1 MSETKK
7 VTMREAFGMVFKDR
21 QVLAM
26 LLLGLA
32 SGLPYVAVGGTLN
45 AWMSTE
51 GVKTSTIGLLSW
63 AALAYVFKFMWAAA
77 LQKRRTP
84 FNLSIGPRRFWLF
97 VFIIPITIGL
107 FLLASSNPPNGLGQ
121 IGLISVFIAVF
132 SASFD
137 IVLAAWRIESARDD
151 AHLDILSTVEQL
163 GYRTASLLGG
173 FVALLLADH
182 FGWKNTFY
190 GGAMLMALCSIG
202 IMLARP
208 VAQQKEKAG
217 AKPEV
222 MFGKNLSPRLRNIAT
237 LVVLAGWT
245 ASLFMLVRFMYGAL
259 TTPADYSAREFM
271 RTQSPWVV
279 FLTVILLGCVA
290 AYLVWLDRAKAED
303 GPAPTTARDGVLGIF
318 YGAILEPM
326 MELVSRHGAA
336 VILIIG
342 LVMTYRFTDLIW
354 GSFAYPFY
362 LGQNFG
368 ALGHTLTEVG
378 LASKLIGVFATMFG
392 ILMGGLAMLKFGRMP
407 VFFVGAVLAAVTN
420 LLFADLANGAVFMDK
435 MLGATRLDDLVGAA
449 GLDIRM
455 ARLIVA
461 IALENIAIGIA
472 SAASI
477 AYLSSVVN
485 KEYAAVQYALL
496 VSLTFLFGILG
507 RPLIGDIVEEKGFA
521 YTFILCAWLGGVAVI
536 LAGLEWARQ
545 SRLKNKNSS

>member
-1 MSETKK
+1 MLEIKKEK
-7 VTMREAFGMVFKDR
+7 VTTRAALGMVFKDR

-32 SGLPYVAVGGTLN
+32 SGLPYVAVGGTLS

-77 LQKRRTP
+77 LQKRQTP
-84 FNLSIGPRRFWLF
+84 FRLNIGPRRFWMF
-97 VFIIPITIGL
+97 VFIVPIIIGL
-107 FLLASSNPPNGLGQ
+107 FVLASSNPPNNLAT
-121 IGLISVFIAVF
+121 IGLVSVFIAVF

-137 IVLAAWRIESARDD
+137 IVLAAWRIESARSD

-173 FVALLLADH
+173 FVALILADN

-190 GGAMLMALCSIG
+190 GGAALMAFCSIG

-208 VAQQKEKAG
+208 VAEQNEEAG
-217 AKPEV
+217 KGSPV
-222 MFGKNLSPRLRNIAT
+222 KFGVNLSARLRNTAT
-237 LVVLAGWT
+237 LIVLSGWM
-245 ASLFMLVRFMYGAL
+245 ASLFMLARFMYGAL
-259 TTPADYSAREFM
+259 TTPQDYSAKVFM

-279 FLTVILLGCVA
+279 LLTVILLGCVA
-290 AYLVWLDRAKAED
+290 AYLVWLDRQEEGQIAS
-303 GPAPTTARDGVLGIF
+303 TTIPSRDGMLGIL

-326 MELVSRHGAA
+326 MELVSRHGWSI
-336 VILIIG
+336 ILIIS

-368 ALGHTLTEVG
+368 ALEHTLTEVG
-378 LASKLIGVFATMFG
+378 LASKFIGVLATMFG
-392 ILMGGLAMLKFGRMP
+392 IILGGLAMLKFGRMP
-407 VFFVGAVLAAVTN
+407 VFFVGAVLAAITN
-420 LLFADLANGAVFMDK
+420 LLFADLANGAVFMDRA
-435 MLGATRLDDLVGAA
+435 LQFTRLDDLVLGA

-507 RPLIGDIVEEKGFA
+507 RPLVGDIIEEKGFA
-521 YTFILCAWLGGVAVI
+521 YAFILCALLGGVAVV
-536 LAGLEWARQ
+536 LSALEWFRQ
-545 SRLKNKNSS
+545 SRQKTP

>member
-1 MSETKK
+1 
-7 VTMREAFGMVFKDR
+7 
-21 QVLAM
+21 M

-77 LQKRRTP
+77 LQKRKTP
-84 FNLSIGPRRFWLF
+84 FNLKIGPRRFWMF
-97 VFIIPITIGL
+97 VFIVPITLGMFI
-107 FLLASSNPPNGLGQ
+107 LASSNPPNGLAR

-137 IVLAAWRIESARDD
+137 IVLAAWRIESARSD
-151 AHLDILSTVEQL
+151 AHLDVLSTVEQL

-173 FVALLLADH
+173 FVALILADH

-190 GGAMLMALCSIG
+190 CGAILMAFCSIG
-202 IMLARP
+202 IFLARP
-208 VAQQKEKAG
+208 VPEQKTQTGERSSVK
-217 AKPEV
+217 
-222 MFGKNLSPRLRNIAT
+222 FGTHLSQRLRNSAT
-237 LVVLAGWT
+237 LIVLAGWGV
-245 ASLFMLVRFMYGAL
+245 SLFLLTRFMHGAL
-259 TTPADYSAREFM
+259 TSPENYSAKVFM

-279 FLTVILLGCVA
+279 FLTVILLGCVS
-290 AYLVWLDRAKAED
+290 AYLIWLDRRHASTLPERVEV
-303 GPAPTTARDGVLGIF
+303 PTRDGVLGIF

-326 MELVSRHGAA
+326 MELVSRHGVA
-336 VILIIG
+336 VILIVG

-392 ILMGGLAMLKFGRMP
+392 IIIGGLAMLRFGRMP
-407 VFFVGAVLAAVTN
+407 VFFVGAVFAAVTN

-435 MLGATRLDDLVGAA
+435 ALSFTRLDGLMGAA
-449 GLDIRM
+449 GLDLRM

-521 YTFILCAWLGGVAVI
+521 YTFILCAWLGGVAVV
-536 LAGLEWARQ
+536 LAGLEWFRQ
-545 SRLKNKNSS
+545 SRLKN